1 MTEAAADLGRQTS
14 DAVGGRASS
23 SVGRWLVLD
32 GATPALPYRVY
43 RVFTVYLDPPVVHN
57 LFKLCYPDY
66 FVMPPQAIRSP
77 AFPAGSV
84 FISSAL
90 A

>member
-1 MTEAAADLGRQTS
+1 MTEAGVRPRTS
-14 DAVGGRASS
+14 ESGSRVPNWGK
-23 SVGRWLVLD
+23 WM
-32 GATPALPYRVY
+32 VY
-43 RVFTVYLDPPVVHN
+43 RVFTVYSGPPVVHN
-57 LFKLCYPDY
+57 LFKLCDPAY
-66 FVMPPQAIRSP
+66 FVTTPHAMRSP

>member
-1 MTEAAADLGRQTS
+1 M
-14 DAVGGRASS
+14 
-23 SVGRWLVLD
+23 
-32 GATPALPYRVY
+32 VY
-43 RVFTVYLDPPVVHN
+43 TVFTVFLDPSVVHN
-57 LFKLCYPDY
+57 LFKLCDPPY
-66 FVMPPQAIRSP
+66 FVMTPQAMRSP